1 MVERQME
8 DPVNMARRKLWMIVV
23 MAFVV
28 GFLSGVAFSAY
39 KLRGFGAS
47 EASKAV
53 HGTNLTKKS

>member
-39 KLRGFGAS
+39 KHRGF
-47 EASKAV
+47 
-53 HGTNLTKKS
+53 